1 MAWRWTWLQL
11 QIAELN
17 RQSRDW
23 EDRLDRKRRSR
34 QRVVPLVGD
43 SDSNDDNA
51 QGSTL
56 NPSSPP
62 SSCLRTMGLVPPARY
77 RKLSRPR
84 VPNKYKPPPLPQFDD
99 DAPHPLFSSPFPGS
113 ALSLVSPSLCV
124 VCACVRARFLFEHD
138 PYGARRRCSHIG
150 LWSNRALCKQATVSG
165 RRRAGHAP
173 GGRGCGRRRSRSRAE
188 LRARRRCFRCCCC
201 WEDSRSGCCVKADGR
216 RQAQQREHKQEEKAR
231 GEGTDR
237 SDRPPAASAAAA

>member
-43 SDSNDDNA
+43 SDSNGDNA
-51 QGSTL
+51 QGLTL

-62 SSCLRTMGLVPPARY
+62 SSCLRTMGLVPPTRH

-113 ALSLVSPSLCV
+113 APSLALSLSLCV
-124 VCACVRARFLFEHD
+124 RACVRFLFEHG
-138 PYGARRRCSHIG
+138 PYGARR
-150 LWSNRALCKQATVSG
+150 
-165 RRRAGHAP
+165 
-173 GGRGCGRRRSRSRAE
+173 
-188 LRARRRCFRCCCC
+188 
-201 WEDSRSGCCVKADGR
+201 
-216 RQAQQREHKQEEKAR
+216 
-231 GEGTDR
+231 
-237 SDRPPAASAAAA
+237 